1 VELLGALT
9 DWRCWTERMQRDSGL
24 EAHTGSVANVSE
36 VDPAHYGTAG
46 FDLEL
51 LFEQFRLR

>member
-1 VELLGALT
+1 
-9 DWRCWTERMQRDSGL
+9 MQRYSGL
-24 EAHTGSVANVSE
+24 EAHTDSVANVSE
-36 VDPAHYGTAG
+36 VDPAHYATAG